1 MKDRD
6 ILIIKTSWSYLITQS
21 DEVGLLFYDKLF
33 ELDPTLKPMF
43 HNDMEKQ
50 IQKLMDM
57 ITFMV
62 TRLQKLTDIEND
74 IDALALR
81 HVKYG
86 VRYEHYQIMGNA
98 LLWAL
103 QNSLGDLWDDDTKA
117 AWTELYNF
125 LALSMIRSAGVSS
138 Q

>member
-1 MKDRD
+1 MKDRN
-6 ILIIKTSWSYLITQS
+6 ILIIKNSWSYLINQS
-21 DEVGLLFYDKLF
+21 DEVGLLFYEKLF
-33 ELDPTLKPMF
+33 ELDPGLKPMF

-62 TRLQKLTDIEND
+62 TRLQTMTDIEND

-81 HVKYG
+81 RVKYG
-86 VRYEHYQIMGNA
+86 VRNEHYQIMGEA

-103 QNSLGDLWDDDTKA
+103 QNSLGNMWDDDTNN
-117 AWTELYNF
+117 AWIELYNF
-125 LALSMIRSAGVSS
+125 LALSMTRSAGVD
-138 Q
+138 

>member
-1 MKDRD
+1 MKDRN
-6 ILIIKTSWSYLITQS
+6 ILIIKNSWSYLINQS
-21 DEVGLLFYDKLF
+21 DEVGLLFYEKLF
-33 ELDPTLKPMF
+33 ELDPGLKPMF

-62 TRLQKLTDIEND
+62 TRLQTMTDIEND

-86 VRYEHYQIMGNA
+86 VRNEHYQIMGEA

-103 QNSLGDLWDDDTKA
+103 QNSLGNMWDDDTNN
-117 AWTELYNF
+117 AWMELYNF
-125 LALSMIRSAGVSS
+125 LALSMTRSAGVD
-138 Q
+138 